1 MNVRRAVLLYVM
13 PGILVVVALLFV
25 VALLLVKVMWGWTV
39 PDLFPRAVAEGYVAE
54 SISWFTALKL
64 AIFIAVLGFFVSGVR
79 GGSK

>member
-1 MNVRRAVLLYVM
+1 MNVRRLMMYIVPGLLVL
-13 PGILVVVALLFV
+13 VAALFV
-25 VALLLVKVMWGWTV
+25 AALLLVKVMWGWTV

-79 GGSK
+79 GGKK